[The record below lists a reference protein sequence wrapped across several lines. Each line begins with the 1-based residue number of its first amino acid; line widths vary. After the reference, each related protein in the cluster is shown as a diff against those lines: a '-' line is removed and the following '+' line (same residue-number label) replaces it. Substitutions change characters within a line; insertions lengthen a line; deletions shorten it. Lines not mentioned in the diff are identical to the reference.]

1 MATKLTPPQDADVRR
16 VSIGA
21 RVYEPKSGVWTIDE
35 NDADDLRRLGWQDV
49 PAAKPPVTT
58 VTLESANANPDNN

>member
-21 RVYEPKSGVWTIDE
+21 RVYEPKSGVWTIDD
-35 NDADDLRRLGWQDV
+35 NHADDLRRLGWQDV
-49 PAAKPPVTT
+49 PAPKLSVTA
-58 VTLESANANPDNN
+58 VTSEGANANPDNN

>member
-1 MATKLTPPQDADVRR
+1 MAIKLTPPADSDVRR

-21 RVYEPKSGVWTIDE
+21 RVYEPKSGVWTIED

-49 PAAKPPVTT
+49 PAAKPTVTT
-58 VTLESANANPDNN
+58 VTSESANANSDSN